1 MLLFYL
7 VYLQISSSIF
17 CSEIDIGDQI
27 SEINNVVKEGKI
39 QDDWSKEKAIHKYS
53 QPESEFYLYVKGL
66 DLLGPTYEITDIHGE
81 DQDKEINNLIYTK
94 TELDEIK
101 EGLIKD
107 YRAFKIT
114 QECLEMEGGTIFSM
128 SLTFT
133 AVNCDPITIYWKKE
147 CGEVETPRKGFS
159 IGLTKGKSEIVANG
173 IVNQLYDWNSTDNIL
188 KIPAEIT
195 NTIFYIY
202 NQEPINQ
209 TYFLP
214 PLYVADQEV
223 LTLRLS
229 GSAANGGYLRD
240 EILELSITYNCI
252 VEDKNDEEIL
262 IIIKLPYFKSLEIK
276 FFKTCGVLQKESGDF
291 LKMLILAIV
300 LLNIGILGKV
310 LYNRYQQGRDIW
322 DFEYTRRQVEGFCR
336 EIRSKFSRKNTYY
349 QPSEKEL
356 PDMFDSENFDEKE
369 LKNIHTE
376 YGTV

>member
-133 AVNCDPITIYWKKE
+133 AVNCDPITIY
-147 CGEVETPRKGFS
+147 
-159 IGLTKGKSEIVANG
+159 
-173 IVNQLYDWNSTDNIL
+173 
-188 KIPAEIT
+188 
-195 NTIFYIY
+195 
-202 NQEPINQ
+202 
-209 TYFLP
+209 
-214 PLYVADQEV
+214 
-223 LTLRLS
+223 
-229 GSAANGGYLRD
+229 
-240 EILELSITYNCI
+240 
-252 VEDKNDEEIL
+252 
-262 IIIKLPYFKSLEIK
+262 
-276 FFKTCGVLQKESGDF
+276 
-291 LKMLILAIV
+291 
-300 LLNIGILGKV
+300 
-310 LYNRYQQGRDIW
+310 
-322 DFEYTRRQVEGFCR
+322 
-336 EIRSKFSRKNTYY
+336 
-349 QPSEKEL
+349 
-356 PDMFDSENFDEKE
+356 
-369 LKNIHTE
+369 
-376 YGTV
+376 